1 MVNIF
6 YNICYFFDIILL
18 ESVVVMSKKAFVI
31 DEEYRMK
38 VVNFLKIYGYYN
50 GILSNIEIQK
60 KYISGELK
68 LIDII
73 QSKKDFKELKYSI
86 NEVLEY
92 CYKNYFKEIEDI
104 MNNFYN
110 VECLEVR
117 RKYGSIFDRF

>member
-1 MVNIF
+1 M
-6 YNICYFFDIILL
+6 
-18 ESVVVMSKKAFVI
+18 EVMSKREFVI
-31 DEEYRMK
+31 NEEYRMK
-38 VVNFLKIYGYYN
+38 IVNFLKIYGYYN
-50 GILSNIEIQK
+50 GILANIEIQK

-110 VECLEVR
+110 IECLEVR